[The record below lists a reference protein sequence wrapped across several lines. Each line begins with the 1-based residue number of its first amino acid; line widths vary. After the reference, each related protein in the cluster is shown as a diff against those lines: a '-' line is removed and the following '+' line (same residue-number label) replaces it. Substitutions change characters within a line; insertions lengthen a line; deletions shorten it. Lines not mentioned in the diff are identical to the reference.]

1 MMKADP
7 QHIQIL
13 MTNVQYTRYRRLR
26 LIVRSA

>member
-1 MMKADP
+1 MMRADP

-13 MTNVQYTRYRRLR
+13 MTNVHYIRYRRFR